1 MRDFLLK
8 MASKPV
14 KAIVKVNIKGGE
26 ATPAPPLGTALGPH
40 GIQIMEFVKAY
51 NDQTA
56 DKRGQVVPAVI
67 TIYEDRSFDFIL
79 KLAPVSEMIK
89 KELGLKKG
97 SGEAPRKIVG
107 TLTKEQVKKIA
118 EEKMADLNANDVDAA
133 IKIVEG
139 SARSMGVEIK
149 K

>member
-1 MRDFLLK
+1 MS
-8 MASKPV
+8 AKPI
-14 KAIVKVNIKGGE
+14 KAIVKVNLKGGE

-51 NDQTA
+51 NDQTK
-56 DKRGQVVPAVI
+56 DKKGQIVPAVI

-89 KELGLKKG
+89 KELSLKKG
-97 SGEAPRKIVG
+97 SGTTPRDIVG
-107 TLTKEQVKKIA
+107 TLTKDQVKKIA
-118 EEKMADLNANDVDAA
+118 EEKMADLNANTIQAA
-133 IKIVEG
+133 MKIVEG
-139 SARSMGVEIK
+139 SAKSMGVETK